1 MIQKNQ
7 HRVTIKDVA
16 RQADVSIATVSKI
29 INGKDEHIS
38 EATRQ
43 KVFEVLDHL
52 GYVQNS
58 MAKGLKESNTKTLGL
73 VIPDIGNAF
82 PEMAKGAQNE
92 AFAHG
97 YTVLFGSTDNN

>member
-1 MIQKNQ
+1 MYKTKEVIDKRNISATIQVNVYLRVGLMIQKNQ

-43 KVFEVLDHL
+43 KVFEVIIIWD
-52 GYVQNS
+52 
-58 MAKGLKESNTKTLGL
+58 M
-73 VIPDIGNAF
+73 F
-82 PEMAKGAQNE
+82 R
-92 AFAHG
+92 
-97 YTVLFGSTDNN
+97 TVWQKV